1 MRVLLFIVLQALTFS
16 SMALAK
22 IAPSFQGELLS
33 GGRARMSQ
41 FLRPNRGLLLSFW
54 ASWCTPCLD
63 ELKHVTEKLKSDPS
77 LPCDLLTVNVDR
89 SETLADVKPTLKLYR
104 FSFPVILDSR
114 HEIFSKYQQTDTL
127 PFSVLIGSDGELLTS
142 FTGYNETMFPAIQRL
157 LEPRVKTPNVPSS

>member
-1 MRVLLFIVLQALTFS
+1 MRALLLLFAFS
-16 SMALAK
+16 SFAFAK

-33 GGRARMSQ
+33 GGRSGMRQ

-54 ASWCTPCLD
+54 ASWCAPCLE

-77 LPCDLLTVNVDR
+77 LPLDLLTVNVDR

-114 HEIFSKYQQTDTL
+114 HEIFSKYQQADTL
-127 PFSVLIGSDGELLTS
+127 PFSVLIGPDGELLTS
-142 FTGYNETMFPAIQRL
+142 FTGYNETMFPAIQRFL
-157 LEPRVKTPNVPSS
+157 GPRVKKINGPSS